1 MARRVVTLVLS
12 TALVLAMVLVG
23 AQLHVPYAGLGPGP
37 TYNTLGTDS
46 KGAPLIQ
53 VTGRATYPTSG
64 HLNLVTVSVS
74 GGPHYPMDLGK
85 ALRYLF
91 DKHVELV
98 PESEIFP
105 PGQTSEQVQQQDNQ
119 QMQQSQSSA
128 EVAALGELGI
138 APTGV
143 QVFEVTAKKPAFGV
157 LKPADQIVS
166 IDGQPATSE
175 DAVTSLIQKHKVGD
189 KVTIGV
195 TRDGKPLTLSVGTV
209 ASADK
214 TPHPQIGVVLQP
226 TWPFTVSI
234 HVDSVGG
241 PSAGMMFAL
250 GLIDKLTPGDLTG
263 GKFIAGT
270 GEIENDGTVDPIGGI
285 TQKMYGVRQA
295 GAQYFLAPAG
305 NCNDVVSGG
314 IPSGLQVIKVTKLH
328 DALAAVKAIAA
339 GQASTLPVCTATSS

>member
-1 MARRVVTLVLS
+1 MARRVVTLALS
-12 TALVLAMVLVG
+12 AVLVLVMVLFG
-23 AQLHVPYAGLGPGP
+23 AQMHVPYAGLGPGP
-37 TYNTLGTDS
+37 TYNTLGKDS
-46 KGAPLIQ
+46 KGTPLIS
-53 VTGRATYPTSG
+53 VTGRQTYPPGSG

-105 PGQTSEQVQQQDNQ
+105 PGQTSQEVQQQDNE
-119 QMQQSQSSA
+119 QMAQSQSSA

-138 APTGV
+138 PPTGV
-143 QVFEVTAKKPAFGV
+143 QIFEVTAGKPAFGV

-166 IDGQPATSE
+166 IDGVAATTE
-175 DAVTSLIQKHKVGD
+175 AAVTSLIQKHKVGD
-189 KVTIGV
+189 KVTIGI
-195 TRDGKPLTLSVGTV
+195 TRGGKPMSFTIGTV

-214 TPHPQIGVVLQP
+214 PPHPQIGVSLQP
-226 TWPFTVSI
+226 SWPFTVTI

-250 GLIDKLTPGDLTG
+250 GLIDVLTPGDLTG

-270 GEIENDGTVDPIGGI
+270 GEIDDAGNVAPIGGI
-285 TQKMYGVRQA
+285 TQKMYGVRAA
-295 GAQYFLAPAG
+295 GAQYFLAPAD
-305 NCNDVVSGG
+305 NCNDVVKGG
-314 IPSGLQVIKVTKLH
+314 IPAGLQVIKVNKLH
-328 DALAAVKAIAA
+328 DALADVKAIAD
-339 GQASTLPVCTATSS
+339 GQAATLPPCTAS

>member
-12 TALVLAMVLVG
+12 TALVLAMVVAG
-23 AQLHVPYAGLGPGP
+23 AQMHVPYAGLGPGP

-53 VTGRATYPTSG
+53 VSGRATYSTTG

-105 PGQTSEQVQQQDNQ
+105 PGQTSEQVQQQDTQ
-119 QMQQSQSSA
+119 EMKQSQSSA
-128 EVAALGELGI
+128 QVAALGELGI

-143 QVFEVTAKKPAFGV
+143 QVFSIQNNS
-157 LKPADQIVS
+157 PADQKLIPGDTIVS
-166 IDGQPATSE
+166 VDGKPATDE
-175 DAVTSLIQKHKVGD
+175 TTVVTLLRAHKVGD
-189 KVTIGV
+189 TVTIGV
-195 TRDGKPLTLSVGTV
+195 NRAGALKSFDLTTV
-209 ASADK
+209 ASTDK
-214 TPHPQIGVVLQP
+214 TPHPVIGVTLQP
-226 TWPFTVSI
+226 TWPFTVTI

-263 GKFIAGT
+263 GNFIAGT
-270 GEIENDGTVDPIGGI
+270 GEIEDDGTVDPIGGI

-295 GAQYFLAPAG
+295 GAQYFLAPQG
-305 NCNDVVSGG
+305 NCNDVVKGG
-314 IPSGLQVIKVTKLH
+314 IPKGLQVIKVTKLH
-328 DALAAVKAIAA
+328 DALADVKAIAA
-339 GQASTLPVCTATSS
+339 GQASTLPACTAS

>member
-12 TALVLAMVLVG
+12 TALVLAMVVIG
-23 AQLHVPYAGLGPGP
+23 AQMHVPYAGLGPGP
-37 TYNTLGTDS
+37 TYNTLGKDS
-46 KGAPLIQ
+46 KGEPLIS
-53 VTGRATYPTSG
+53 VTGRQTYPPSSG

-74 GGPHYPMDLGK
+74 GGPHYPMDLTK

-105 PGQTSEQVQQQDNQ
+105 PGQTSQQVQQQDNQ

-138 APTGV
+138 PPTGV
-143 QVFEVTAKKPAFGV
+143 QIFEVTANKPAYGV
-157 LKPADQIVS
+157 LKPGDQIVS
-166 IDGQPATSE
+166 IDGTPATTQE
-175 DAVTSLIQKHKVGD
+175 AVTSLIQKHQVGD
-189 KVTIGV
+189 KVTIGI
-195 TRDGKPLTLSVGTV
+195 TRGGKPMSFTIGTV

-214 TPHPQIGVVLQP
+214 PPHPQIGVTLQP
-226 TWPFTVSI
+226 SWPFMVSI

-250 GLIDKLTPGDLTG
+250 GLIDVLTPGDLTG

-270 GEIENDGTVDPIGGI
+270 GEIDNAGNVSPIGGI
-285 TQKMYGVRQA
+285 TQKMYGVRAA
-295 GAQYFLAPAG
+295 GAQYFLAPAD
-305 NCNDVVSGG
+305 NCNDVVTGG
-314 IPSGLQVIKVTKLH
+314 IPAGLQVIKVNKLH
-328 DALAAVKAIAA
+328 DALADVKAIAA
-339 GQASTLPVCTATSS
+339 GQAASLPPCTAS

>member
-1 MARRVVTLVLS
+1 MARRVVTLALS
-12 TALVLAMVLVG
+12 AALVIAMVLFG
-23 AQLHVPYAGLGPGP
+23 AQMHVPYAGLGPGP
-37 TYNTLGTDS
+37 TYNTLGKDA
-46 KGAPLIQ
+46 KGAPLIS
-53 VTGRATYPTSG
+53 VTGRQTYPPTSG

-105 PGQTSEQVQQQDNQ
+105 PGQTSQQVQQQDNE

-138 APTGV
+138 PPTGV
-143 QVFEVTAKKPAFGV
+143 QIFEVTAKKPSFGL

-166 IDGQPATSE
+166 IDGTPATDE
-175 DAVTSLIQKHKVGD
+175 NTITSLIQKHKIGET
-189 KVTIGV
+189 VTVGV
-195 TRDGKPLTLSVGTV
+195 TRSGKPMSFTVGTV

-214 TPHPQIGVVLQP
+214 PPHPQIGVSLQP
-226 TWPFTVSI
+226 SWPFTVSI

-250 GLIDKLTPGDLTG
+250 GLIDVLTPGNLTG

-270 GEIENDGTVDPIGGI
+270 GEIDDAGNVSPIGGI
-285 TQKMYGVRQA
+285 TQKMYGVREQ
-295 GAQYFLAPAG
+295 GAQYFLAPAD
-305 NCNDVVSGG
+305 NCNDVVKGG

-339 GQASTLPVCTATSS
+339 GQAASLPPCTAS

>member
-1 MARRVVTLVLS
+1 MARRVVTLALS
-12 TALVLAMVLVG
+12 TVLVLVMVVVA
-23 AQLHVPYAGLGPGP
+23 AQMHVPYAGLAPGP

-46 KGAPLIQ
+46 KGDPLIE
-53 VTGRATYPTSG
+53 VTGRQTYPTNG

-85 ALRYLF
+85 ALQYLF

-105 PGQTSEQVQQQDNQ
+105 PGQTSQQVQQQDNE

-128 EVAALGELGI
+128 QVATLAELGI
-138 APTGV
+138 NPTGV
-143 QVFEVTAKKPAFGV
+143 QVSEVLANTPAFGK

-166 IDGQPATSE
+166 VDGTPATDE
-175 DAVTSLIQKHKVGD
+175 DTIIKLLHAHKVGD
-189 KVTIGV
+189 TVTIGV
-195 TRDGKPLTLSVGTV
+195 TRGGQPMTLQLVTIASTTKPVVPVVGVTLRPS
-209 ASADK
+209 
-214 TPHPQIGVVLQP
+214 
-226 TWPFTVSI
+226 WPFVVKI

-270 GEIENDGTVDPIGGI
+270 GEIDTKGNVSPIGGI
-285 TQKMYGVRQA
+285 TQKMYGVRKA

-305 NCNDVVSGG
+305 NCNDVVKGG
-314 IPSGLQVIKVTKLH
+314 VPSGLQVVKVTKLH
-328 DALAAVKAIAA
+328 DALADVKAIAA
-339 GQASTLPVCTATSS
+339 GQTADLPRCTAG

>member
-12 TALVLAMVLVG
+12 AALVLAMVLVG
-23 AQLHVPYAGLGPGP
+23 ADMHVPYAGLGPGP
-37 TYNTLGTDS
+37 TYNTLGVDA
-46 KGAPLIQ
+46 KGQPLIS
-53 VTGRATYPTSG
+53 VTGRTTYPTTG

-85 ALRYLF
+85 ALQYLF

-98 PESEIFP
+98 PETEIFP

-119 QMQQSQSSA
+119 QMAESQSSA
-128 EVAALGELGI
+128 QVAALSELNI
-138 APTGV
+138 PPTGV
-143 QVFEVTAKKPAFGV
+143 QVFEVVAKTPAFGI
-157 LKPADQIVS
+157 LKPGDQIIT
-166 IDGQPATSE
+166 IDGKPAT
-175 DAVTSLIQKHKVGD
+175 DLDTVHKLILLHKVGD
-189 KVTIGV
+189 KVSFGITRQGKAMTLQVGTIASTDKPPHPVVGV
-195 TRDGKPLTLSVGTV
+195 T
-209 ASADK
+209 
-214 TPHPQIGVVLQP
+214 LQP
-226 TWPFTVSI
+226 SWPFTVSI

-250 GLIDKLTPGDLTG
+250 GLIDKLTQGDLTG

-270 GEIENDGTVDPIGGI
+270 GEIADDGTVSPIGGI

-314 IPSGLQVIKVTKLH
+314 IPKGLQVIKVNKLH
-328 DALAAVKAIAA
+328 DALADVKAIAA
-339 GQASTLPVCTATSS
+339 GQASTLPACTAS

>member
-12 TALVLAMVLVG
+12 AALVLAMVLFG
-23 AQLHVPYAGLGPGP
+23 AQMHVPYAGLAPGP
-37 TYNTLGTDS
+37 TYNTLGNDGKT
-46 KGAPLIQ
+46 GPLIS
-53 VTGRATYPTSG
+53 VTGRQTYPPTAG

-85 ALRYLF
+85 ALHYLF

-105 PGQTSEQVQQQDNQ
+105 PGQTSQQVQQVDNE

-128 EVAALGELGI
+128 QVAALSELGI
-138 APTGV
+138 KSTGI
-143 QVFEVTAKKPAFGV
+143 QVFEVTAKTPAFGV

-166 IDGQPATSE
+166 IDGTPATDE
-175 DAVTSLIQKHKVGD
+175 TTVHNLIEKHKIGD
-189 KVTIGV
+189 KVTIGI
-195 TRDGKPLTLSVGTV
+195 TRAGKPMTLTVGTI
-209 ASADK
+209 ASTDK
-214 TPHPQIGVVLQP
+214 PPHPVVGVVLQP

-234 HVDSVGG
+234 HVDSIGG

-250 GLIDKLTPGDLTG
+250 GLIDILTPGNLTG

-270 GEIENDGTVDPIGGI
+270 GEIDDAGNVSPIGGI

-295 GAQYFLAPAG
+295 GAQYFLAPAD
-305 NCNDVVSGG
+305 NCNDVVKGG
-314 IPSGLQVIKVTKLH
+314 IPKGLQVIKVTKLH
-328 DALAAVKAIAA
+328 DALADVKAIAA
-339 GQASTLPVCTATSS
+339 GNASTLPPCTAS

>member
-12 TALVLAMVLVG
+12 AALVLAMVLVG
-23 AQLHVPYAGLGPGP
+23 AQMHVPYAGLGPGP
-37 TYNTLGTDS
+37 TYNTLGTDT
-46 KGAPLIQ
+46 KGDPLIQ

-105 PGQTSEQVQQQDNQ
+105 PGQTSQQVQQVDTE
-119 QMQQSQSSA
+119 QMKESQSSA
-128 EVAALGELGI
+128 QVAALSELGI
-138 APTGV
+138 PPTGV
-143 QVFEVTAKKPAFGV
+143 QIFSVQAKTPAYGK
-157 LKPADQIVS
+157 LSPGDQIVS
-166 IDGQPATSE
+166 IDGTKATDE
-175 DAVTSLIQKHKVGD
+175 TTVVNLLHAHKVGD
-189 KVTIGV
+189 TVTVGVTRGGKPMSFQVGTIASTDKPVHPVIGV
-195 TRDGKPLTLSVGTV
+195 T
-209 ASADK
+209 
-214 TPHPQIGVVLQP
+214 LQP
-226 TWPFTVSI
+226 SWPFTVSI

-250 GLIDKLTPGDLTG
+250 GLIDKLTRGDLTG

-270 GEIENDGTVDPIGGI
+270 GEIEDNGTVDPIGGI

-305 NCNDVVSGG
+305 NCNDVVTGG
-314 IPSGLQVIKVTKLH
+314 IPKGLQVIKVTALH
-328 DALAAVKAIAA
+328 DALADVKAIAN
-339 GQASTLPVCTATSS
+339 GQASTLPACTAG

>member
-12 TALVLAMVLVG
+12 TALVLAMVIVG
-23 AQLHVPYAGLGPGP
+23 AQMHVPYAGLGPGP
-37 TYNTLGTDS
+37 TYNTLGSDS
-46 KGAPLIQ
+46 KGEPLIA
-53 VTGRATYPTSG
+53 VTGRTTYPTNG

-105 PGQTSEQVQQQDNQ
+105 PGQTSQQVQQQDTEE
-119 QMQQSQSSA
+119 MQQSQSSA
-128 EVAALGELGI
+128 QVAALNELNI
-138 APTGV
+138 PPTGV
-143 QVFEVTAKKPAFGV
+143 QVYSIVRKSPSDGV
-157 LKPADQIVS
+157 LAPGDSIVS
-166 IDGQPATSE
+166 
-175 DAVTSLIQKHKVGD
+175 V
-189 KVTIGV
+189 
-195 TRDGKPLTLSVGTV
+195 DGKPATDETTVVSLIRAHKIGDTVSIGIKRKDARLAEQVKTV
-209 ASADK
+209 ASTDK
-214 TPHPQIGVVLQP
+214 PPHPQIGVSLQP
-226 TWPFTVSI
+226 TWPFTVTI

-270 GEIENDGTVDPIGGI
+270 GEIEDDGTVDPIGGI

-295 GAQYFLAPAG
+295 GAQYFLAPQG

-314 IPSGLQVIKVTKLH
+314 IPKGLQVIKVTKLH
-328 DALAAVKAIAA
+328 DALADVKAIAA
-339 GQASTLPVCTATSS
+339 GNASSLPACTAS

>member
-12 TALVLAMVLVG
+12 TALVLAMVVAG
-23 AQLHVPYAGLGPGP
+23 AQMHVPYAGLGPGP
-37 TYNTLGTDS
+37 TYNTLGTDT
-46 KGAPLIQ
+46 KGEPLIA
-53 VTGRATYPTSG
+53 VTGRTTYPTSG

-128 EVAALGELGI
+128 EVAALGELNI
-138 APTGV
+138 PPTGV
-143 QVFEVTAKKPAFGV
+143 QVFSITNNSPADGRLRIADLITSVDGKPATDEATVVSLLRAHKIG
-157 LKPADQIVS
+157 DTVS
-166 IDGQPATSE
+166 I
-175 DAVTSLIQKHKVGD
+175 
-189 KVTIGV
+189 GV
-195 TRDGKPLTLSVGTV
+195 IRAGKPLTVQVGTM
-209 ASADK
+209 ASSDK
-214 TPHPQIGVVLQP
+214 PPHPQIGVSLQP
-226 TWPFTVSI
+226 TWPFTVTI

-270 GEIENDGTVDPIGGI
+270 GEIEDDGTVDPIGGI

-295 GAQYFLAPAG
+295 GAQYFLAPQG
-305 NCNDVVSGG
+305 NCNDVISGG
-314 IPSGLQVIKVTKLH
+314 IPKGLQVIKVTKLH
-328 DALAAVKAIAA
+328 DALADVKAIAA
-339 GQASTLPVCTATSS
+339 GQASTLPACTAS